1 MFVYDFG
8 LVKGSGAF
16 SIVGVKGEDTREID
30 RDLEFSYKFKGSR
43 ELK

>member
-1 MFVYDFG
+1 MYDLG

-16 SIVGVKGEDTREID
+16 RIVGVKGEDTREID
-30 RDLEFSYKFKGSR
+30 RDLEFSYRFKALR